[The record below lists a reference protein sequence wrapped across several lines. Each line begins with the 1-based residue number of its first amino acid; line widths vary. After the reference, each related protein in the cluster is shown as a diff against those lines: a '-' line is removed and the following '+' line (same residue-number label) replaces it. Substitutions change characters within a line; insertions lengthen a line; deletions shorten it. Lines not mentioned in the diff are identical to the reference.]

1 MSLHS
6 LIHEIHIASSGQLS
20 TLKGRVIDSGL
31 AGPAL
36 ETGSFSQY
44 YNLAYSHVWR
54 EFNKKCYNVGLTGL
68 MVIPYDG
75 GLRPIPPAL
84 SGLSNGPTTTA
95 APTTTTTAAPI
106 LPPSNAYL
114 QPNGV
119 DYYLQPNGIDYYEYR
134 TPYNG
139 LTCES
144 ASVTIYTNN
153 DTFSTGSIAYLNSY
167 GSEDFY
173 NGEFLLGGTGQ
184 PIYYNTGVA
193 SGYICA
199 FTFDGFDCDG
209 ASLPR
214 AYSNSSTFSTT
225 GTYYNDSVRITPY
238 NGVFVYDSV
247 GYVLTDGVPVLA
259 DCPTTT
265 LPPTTTTTEAPP
277 SVYSFSVTD
286 CANVS
291 FTIYSSDSTVNT
303 TSTYYTDL
311 SMTNTVAG
319 FIVYNGEVFTASG
332 GVLTSVPSCP

>member
-36 ETGSFSQY
+36 ETGSFSRY

-95 APTTTTTAAPI
+95 API

-119 DYYLQPNGIDYYEYR
+119 DYYLQPNGIDYYEYLYR
-134 TPYNG
+134 YDGTA
-139 LTCES
+139 CEGGVFS
-144 ASVTIYTNN
+144 LYTNSEEY
-153 DTFSTGSIAYLNSY
+153 STGSIAYVHSY
-167 GSEDFY
+167 GSEFY
-173 NGEFLLGGTGQ
+173 YGEFILEGTGQ
-184 PIYYNTGVA
+184 PVYYNSGMA
-193 SGYICA
+193 SGYICP
-199 FTFDGFDCDG
+199 FTFDGYNCDG
-209 ASLPR
+209 NPVPR

-225 GTYYNDSVRITPY
+225 GTYYNDSVRRTLY
-238 NGVFVYDSV
+238 NGVFVYDSID
-247 GYVLTDGVPVLA
+247 YVLTDGVPVITA
-259 DCPTTT
+259 CPTTT
-265 LPPTTTTTEAPP
+265 PTPPPPTTTPAPAPTTTPAPP
-277 SVYSFSVTD
+277 P
-286 CANVS
+286 
-291 FTIYSSDSTVNT
+291 T
-303 TSTYYTDL
+303 TT
-311 SMTNTVAG
+311 MG
-319 FIVYNGEVFTASG
+319 
-332 GVLTSVPSCP
+332 P